1 MKDLWEGIYLN
12 SEVSMYLKYGSK
24 TKSSQSANWSQT
36 DHQFISRINLDL
48 WNLAKVNGNLSNAMH
63 ATHISDNSQFSYHRV
78 KYNDHEDASEKP

>member
-1 MKDLWEGIYLN
+1 MAQKQNHHKVQIGRKLIIN
-12 SEVSMYLKYGSK
+12 
-24 TKSSQSANWSQT
+24 
-36 DHQFISRINLDL
+36 SRINLDL